1 MPGHGFVFVA
11 SSLDSIILV
20 LAGIALVFAGIDAA
34 RIITGFILAI
44 VLAVGLYT
52 LGSSLGIIVAI
63 ILGFLGFVI
72 GLTVGF
78 ALFKAAVSLVGGF
91 LLADVIVSVFSIRPP
106 SGLAVF
112 ILGIVL
118 AAALYV
124 VAEYIIAVA
133 VVASGSIIAYAGLSY
148 WLPASVAAIAAL
160 ALFIAGLA
168 HNWSKI
174 TERKES

>member
-1 MPGHGFVFVA
+1 MPSHGFVFVA
-11 SSLDSIILV
+11 SSLDSIVLV
-20 LAGIALVFAGIDAA
+20 LAGVALVFAGIDAA
-34 RIITGFILAI
+34 KIITGFILAI

-52 LGSSLGIIVAI
+52 IGSSLGIIAAVVS
-63 ILGFLGFVI
+63 GFLGFVI

-78 ALFKAAVSLVGGF
+78 VLFKAAVSLVGGF
-91 LLADVIVSVFSIRPP
+91 LLADVIVSVFSTRPP

-124 VAEYIIAVA
+124 VAEYIVAAA

-148 WLPASVAAIAAL
+148 WLPASISAIAAL
-160 ALFIAGLA
+160 ALFGAGLA

-174 TERKES
+174 MRREES